1 MGGHVEK
8 FCGMRQMTTKEKMLA
23 KYSEVCHRCGNKGHM
38 SRECSASSFK
48 CRICGGDHRINEC
61 PKNGAS
67 LQNMIKNRK
76 HEVSEFAKQKVMV
89 EMAEKERRMTN
100 IKDGAGTGFGAAV
113 GASGG
118 GGNGGKL
125 KGGDAAAGDNDDD
138 DEFEGEGG
146 EGDGGASGSGSGYG
160 AGVGPG
166 SAAVL
171 CQPIPGPAAKKREKT
186 GMPQFKFAPKEKP
199 KPGFKLPA
207 PDLGNDEPAAKKVKA
222 GDGSGG
228 GSGGDSD
235 GSDGGLG
242 GLLGDYGDSSGSDSD
257 GDGDGKGG
265 DVKSFF

>member
-1 MGGHVEK
+1 MSKEVALSYEGACHRCGMPGHRAKNCPKPRICGKCGMGGHVEK

-113 GASGG
+113 
-118 GGNGGKL
+118 
-125 KGGDAAAGDNDDD
+125 
-138 DEFEGEGG
+138 
-146 EGDGGASGSGSGYG
+146 
-160 AGVGPG
+160 
-166 SAAVL
+166 
-171 CQPIPGPAAKKREKT
+171 
-186 GMPQFKFAPKEKP
+186 
-199 KPGFKLPA
+199 
-207 PDLGNDEPAAKKVKA
+207 
-222 GDGSGG
+222 
-228 GSGGDSD
+228 
-235 GSDGGLG
+235 
-242 GLLGDYGDSSGSDSD
+242 
-257 GDGDGKGG
+257 
-265 DVKSFF
+265 